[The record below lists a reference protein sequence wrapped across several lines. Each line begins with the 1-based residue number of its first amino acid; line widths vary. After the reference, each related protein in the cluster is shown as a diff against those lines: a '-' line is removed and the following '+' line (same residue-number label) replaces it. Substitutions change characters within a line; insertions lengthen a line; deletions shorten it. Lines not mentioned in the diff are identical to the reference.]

1 MVDEKTD
8 YVCKASGRVD
18 FISDNSALELE
29 LVFSNH
35 VGEGI
40 ILNILDKKN
49 NKNIIHKKVLL
60 LNAEV
65 HFEAKRI
72 LGDARVF

>member
-18 FISDNSALELE
+18 FISDNSDLELE

-49 NKNIIHKKVLL
+49 NKKIIHKKVL
-60 LNAEV
+60 
-65 HFEAKRI
+65 
-72 LGDARVF
+72 